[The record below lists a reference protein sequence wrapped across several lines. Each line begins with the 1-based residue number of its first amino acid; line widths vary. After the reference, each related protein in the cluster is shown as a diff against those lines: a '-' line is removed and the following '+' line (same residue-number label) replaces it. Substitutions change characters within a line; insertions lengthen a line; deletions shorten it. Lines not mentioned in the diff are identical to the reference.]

1 MPFTFRGNTPKR
13 GNWLTRDGRGE
24 ASLVPTDTDFWAANR
39 PVGHIA
45 GYLAPPQALFYHH
58 KVNNAMGGTKKPY
71 SKPQAT
77 ESPTA
82 DVFEGRHPSESE
94 KQWAEKTLGP
104 TLEKAPEKPLGA
116 ATGVNVD
123 EHGQARYTT
132 VSGVPIRRLYTQA
145 DLPEDW
151 NYEKYLGYPG
161 QPPYTRG
168 IHATGYRGKLYTM
181 RQFSGFAAPEETN
194 QRYKYLLEHGGS
206 GLSVAF
212 DLPTLMGYDS
222 DHPASEG
229 EVGKC
234 GVAID
239 SLEDMEILFSGIDL
253 ETTTTS
259 MTINSPASVLW
270 AMYLVVAEKQG
281 ADWKKISGTIQNDIL
296 KEYIAQKEYIYPPAP
311 SMRLVV
317 DTFEFGSKFIPRW
330 NTISISGYHIREA
343 GSTAL
348 QELAFTLYDGVEY
361 VEWALRRGLDVDDF
375 GPRLSFFF
383 NAHNDFFEEIAKYRA
398 ARKIWYRVM
407 KDRFQAKNDRT
418 RLMRFHTQTAGVSLP
433 AQQPMN
439 NIARVAIQAM
449 AAVLGGTQSLHTD
462 AYDEAFALPTEEA
475 ARIALRTQQIIAHES
490 GVTETVDPLGGSYFL
505 ERFTLDMEKGA
516 FEYFD
521 KLDAMGGMV
530 KAIERGYPQREIAEA
545 AYQYQRA
552 VEANE
557 KIIVG
562 VNEFQIEE
570 QPPNILYIDEAV
582 ARQQSVKL
590 KALRARRSSEEV
602 GRRLDA
608 LKKAAGKEAKAARN
622 DKISDANTMP
632 YILDAVRAYATVGE
646 ICEALRQVYG
656 TYTEVS
662 VT

>member
-1 MPFTFRGNTPKR
+1 MGDSK
-13 GNWLTRDGRGE
+13 
-24 ASLVPTDTDFWAANR
+24 
-39 PVGHIA
+39 
-45 GYLAPPQALFYHH
+45 APRFSQ
-58 KVNNAMGGTKKPY
+58 N
-71 SKPQAT
+71 
-77 ESPTA
+77 PTA
-82 DVFEGRHPSESE
+82 DIDDNRRPSVSE
-94 KQWAEKTLGP
+94 RSWAEKTLGAS
-104 TLEKAPEKPLGA
+104 LSKSPEKPMGS

-123 EHGQARYTT
+123 ENGRARFTT
-132 VSGVPIRRLYTQA
+132 ISGVPVRRLYTPA

-151 NYEKYLGYPG
+151 DPEKYLGYPG
-161 QPPYTRG
+161 EPPFTRG
-168 IHATGYRGKLYTM
+168 IHATGYRGKLFTM
-181 RQFSGFAAPEETN
+181 RQFSGFASPEDTN
-194 QRYKYLLEHGGS
+194 RRYKYLLEHGGS

-239 SLEDMEILFSGIDL
+239 SLEDMEILFRDIDL
-253 ETTTTS
+253 EKTSVS

-317 DTFEFGSKFIPRW
+317 DTFEFGSQFTPRF

-361 VEWALRRGLDVDDF
+361 VEWALRRGLEVDEF

-398 ARKIWYRVM
+398 ARKLWYGVM
-407 KDRFQAKNDRT
+407 KERFGAKNERT
-418 RLMRFHTQTAGVSLP
+418 WLMRFHTQTAGVSLP

-439 NIARVAIQAM
+439 NIARVAIQAL

-462 AYDEAFALPTEEA
+462 GYDEALALPTEEA
-475 ARIALRTQQIIAHES
+475 ARIALRTQQIIAYES
-490 GVTETVDPLGGSYFL
+490 GVTQTVDPLGGSYFL
-505 ERFTLDMEKGA
+505 ENLTVAMERGA
-516 FEYFD
+516 LEYFA

-530 KAIERGYPQREIAEA
+530 KAIEHGYPQKEIAEA
-545 AYQYQRA
+545 SYAYQRA
-552 VEANE
+552 VEAKE

-562 VNEFQIEE
+562 VNDFTVEDD
-570 QPPNILYIDEAV
+570 PPQTLYIDETV
-582 ARQQSVKL
+582 ARQQALKL
-590 KALRARRSSEEV
+590 KVLRERRSKEEV
-602 GRRLDA
+602 ERRLED
-608 LKKAAGKEAKAARN
+608 LKRAASKPAQRTTSA
-622 DKISDANTMP
+622 ISASNSMP
-632 YILDAVRAYATVGE
+632 FIIEAVRAYATIGE
-646 ICEALRQVYG
+646 ICDALREVFG

-662 VT
+662 IT

>member
-1 MPFTFRGNTPKR
+1 MAEKKR
-13 GNWLTRDGRGE
+13 PSNRN
-24 ASLVPTDTDFWAANR
+24 VQAA
-39 PVGHIA
+39 
-45 GYLAPPQALFYHH
+45 
-58 KVNNAMGGTKKPY
+58 
-71 SKPQAT
+71 
-77 ESPTA
+77 ESPIA
-82 DVFEGRHPSESE
+82 DASEGRRPSSAE
-94 KQWAEKTLGP
+94 KQWAEKTLLP
-104 TLEKAPEKPLGA
+104 ALEKSPERPIGAPMGTNL
-116 ATGVNVD
+116 D
-123 EHGQARYTT
+123 EQGRARYTT

-151 NYEKYLGYPG
+151 EYEKYLGYPG
-161 QPPYTRG
+161 QPPFTRG
-168 IHATGYRGKLYTM
+168 IHATGYRGKLFTM
-181 RQFSGFAAPEETN
+181 RQFSGFASPEETN
-194 QRYKYLLEHGGS
+194 RRYKYLLEHGGS

-239 SLEDMEILFSGIDL
+239 SLEDMEILFNGIDL
-253 ETTTTS
+253 EKTTVS

-311 SMRLVV
+311 SMRLVI
-317 DTFEFGSKFIPRW
+317 DTFEFGSKFTPRF

-361 VEWALRRGLDVDDF
+361 VEWARLRGLDVDEF

-407 KDRFQAKNDRT
+407 KDRFGANNQRT
-418 RLMRFHTQTAGVSLP
+418 WLMRFHTQTAGVSLP

-439 NIARVAIQAM
+439 NIARVAIQAL

-462 AYDEAFALPTEEA
+462 AYDEALALPTEDA
-475 ARIALRTQQIIAHES
+475 ARIALRTQQIIAYES
-490 GVTETVDPLGGSYFL
+490 GVTHSVDPLGGSYFL
-505 ERFTLDMEKGA
+505 ENLTLKMEDGA
-516 FEYFD
+516 FDYFG

-530 KAIERGYPQREIAEA
+530 KAIERGYPQKEIAEA

-552 VEANE
+552 VEAKE

-562 VNEFQIEE
+562 VNDFTIDEE
-570 QPPNILYIDEAV
+570 PPQTLYIDETV
-582 ARQQSVKL
+582 SKQQSIKL
-590 KALRARRSSEEV
+590 KALRQRRSNQEV
-602 GRRLDA
+602 ERRLNE
-608 LKKAAGKEAKAARN
+608 LKKAASLEANAGTNGNVSR
-622 DKISDANTMP
+622 ANTMP
-632 YILDAVRAYATVGE
+632 YIIDSVRAYATVGE
-646 ICEALRQVYG
+646 ICDALRQVYG
-656 TYTEVS
+656 TYTEAS

>member
-1 MPFTFRGNTPKR
+1 MAKKNAPG
-13 GNWLTRDGRGE
+13 
-24 ASLVPTDTDFWAANR
+24 VP
-39 PVGHIA
+39 
-45 GYLAPPQALFYHH
+45 
-58 KVNNAMGGTKKPY
+58 
-71 SKPQAT
+71 
-77 ESPTA
+77 ESPISEINET
-82 DVFEGRHPSESE
+82 RHPSDSE
-94 KQWAEKTLGP
+94 KRWAEKALLP
-104 TLEKAPEKPLGA
+104 SLEKAPEKPIGA
-116 ATGVNVD
+116 PTGVNVD
-123 EHGQARYTT
+123 DHGRARFTSI
-132 VSGVPIRRLYTQA
+132 SGVPIRRLYTEA

-151 NYEKYLGYPG
+151 DYEKYLGYPG
-161 QPPYTRG
+161 QPPFTRG

-181 RQFSGFAAPEETN
+181 RQFSGFASPEETN
-194 QRYKYLLEHGGS
+194 LRYKYLLEHGGS

-239 SLEDMEILFSGIDL
+239 SLEDMEILFNGIDL
-253 ETTTTS
+253 EKTTVS

-281 ADWKKISGTIQNDIL
+281 ADWTKISGTIQNDIL

-311 SMRLVV
+311 SMRLVI
-317 DTFEFGSKFIPRW
+317 DTFEFGSKFTPRF

-361 VEWALRRGLDVDDF
+361 VEWAQRRGLDVDEF

-407 KDRFQAKNDRT
+407 KDRFGAKNQRT
-418 RLMRFHTQTAGVSLP
+418 WLMRFHTQTAGVSLP

-439 NIARVAIQAM
+439 NIARVGIQAL

-462 AYDEAFALPTEEA
+462 AYDEALALPTEEA
-475 ARIALRTQQIIAHES
+475 ARIALRTQQIIAYES
-490 GVTETVDPLGGSYFL
+490 GVTHTVDPLGGSYFL
-505 ERFTLDMEKGA
+505 ENLTLQMENGA
-516 FEYFD
+516 FDYFG

-530 KAIERGYPQREIAEA
+530 KAIERGYPQKEIAEA
-545 AYQYQRA
+545 SYQFQRA
-552 VEANE
+552 AEAKE

-562 VNEFQIEE
+562 VNEFVVKEV
-570 QPPNILYIDEAV
+570 PPNTLYIDETV
-582 ARQQSVKL
+582 GRHQSEKL
-590 KALRARRSSEEV
+590 KTLRNRRSNDEV
-602 GRRLDA
+602 QRRLDA
-608 LKKAAGKEAKAARN
+608 LKKAASQNPRAESNGNVSSE
-622 DKISDANTMP
+622 NTMP
-632 YILDAVRAYATVGE
+632 YIIEAVRAYATIGE
-646 ICEALRQVYG
+646 ICDALRQTYG

>member
-1 MPFTFRGNTPKR
+1 MPADKPK
-13 GNWLTRDGRGE
+13 NSIV
-24 ASLVPTDTDFWAANR
+24 A
-39 PVGHIA
+39 
-45 GYLAPPQALFYHH
+45 
-58 KVNNAMGGTKKPY
+58 
-71 SKPQAT
+71 
-77 ESPTA
+77 ESPIA
-82 DVFEGRHPSESE
+82 DVFEGRHPSPSE
-94 KQWAEKTLGP
+94 KEWAEKTLAP
-104 TLEKAPEKPLGA
+104 ALEKAPEKPIGA
-116 ATGVNVD
+116 SSGVNLD
-123 EHGQARYTT
+123 EHSHARFTT
-132 VSGVPIRRLYTQA
+132 ISGVPIRRLYTPA

-161 QPPYTRG
+161 QPPFARG
-168 IHATGYRGKLYTM
+168 IHASGYRGKLFTM
-181 RQFSGFAAPEETN
+181 RQFSGFASPEETN
-194 QRYKYLLEHGGS
+194 ERYKYLLEHGGG

-222 DHPASEG
+222 DHAASEG

-253 ETTTTS
+253 EKTTVS

-317 DTFEFGSKFIPRW
+317 DTFEFGSKFTPRF

-348 QELAFTLYDGVEY
+348 QELAFTLYDGLEY
-361 VEWALRRGLDVDDF
+361 VEWACRRGLEIDEF

-407 KDRFQAKNDRT
+407 KDRFGAKNQRT
-418 RLMRFHTQTAGVSLP
+418 WLMRFHTQTAGVSLP

-439 NIARVAIQAM
+439 NIARVALQAL

-462 AYDEAFALPTEEA
+462 SFDEALALPTEEA
-475 ARIALRTQQIIAHES
+475 ARIALRTQQIIAYES
-490 GVTETVDPLGGSYFL
+490 GVSHTVDPLGGSYFL
-505 ERFTLDMEKGA
+505 ENLTFQMENGA
-516 FEYFD
+516 FDYFG

-530 KAIERGYPQREIAEA
+530 KAIERGYPQKEIAEA

-552 VEANE
+552 VEAKE

-562 VNEFQIEE
+562 VNDFTIEE
-570 QPPNILYIDEAV
+570 EPPNTLYIDETV
-582 ARQQSVKL
+582 GHQQSAKL
-590 KALRARRSSEEV
+590 KMLRERRSNERV
-602 GRRLDA
+602 QRALDD
-608 LKKAAGKEAKAARN
+608 LKKAASQEPRAKSN
-622 DKISDANTMP
+622 GNMSSANTMP
-632 YILDAVRAYATVGE
+632 HLIDAVRAYATVGE
-646 ICEALRQVYG
+646 ICDALRQVYG

>member
-1 MPFTFRGNTPKR
+1 MDNEPRKP
-13 GNWLTRDGRGE
+13 E
-24 ASLVPTDTDFWAANR
+24 VAER
-39 PVGHIA
+39 PI
-45 GYLAPPQALFYHH
+45 
-58 KVNNAMGGTKKPY
+58 
-71 SKPQAT
+71 
-77 ESPTA
+77 A
-82 DVFEGRHPSESE
+82 DVFENRHPSDGER
-94 KQWAEKTLGP
+94 QWAENTLAP
-104 TLEKAPEKPLGA
+104 TLDKSPERPIGAP
-116 ATGVNVD
+116 TGVNVD
-123 EHGQARYTT
+123 EHGHARFTT
-132 VSGVPIRRLYTQA
+132 ISGVPIRRLYTQA
-145 DLPEDW
+145 DLPADW
-151 NYEKYLGYPG
+151 TEAQFLGYPG
-161 QPPYTRG
+161 QPPFTRG
-168 IHATGYRGKLYTM
+168 IHATGYRGKLFTM
-181 RQFSGFAAPEETN
+181 RQFSGFASPEETN
-194 QRYKYLLEHGGS
+194 RRYKYLLEHGGS

-239 SLEDMEILFSGIDL
+239 SLEDMEILFNGIDL
-253 ETTTTS
+253 EKTTVS

-270 AMYLVVAEKQG
+270 AMYLVVAEEQG

-311 SMRLVV
+311 SMRLVI
-317 DTFEFGSKFIPRW
+317 DTFEFGSKFTPRF

-361 VEWALRRGLDVDDF
+361 VEWARRRGLDVDEF

-398 ARKIWYRVM
+398 ARKVWGQVM
-407 KDRFQAKNDRT
+407 KTRFGAKNPRT
-418 RLMRFHTQTAGVSLP
+418 WLMRFHTQTAGVSLP

-439 NIARVAIQAM
+439 NIARVALQAL

-462 AYDEAFALPTEEA
+462 SYDEALALPTEEA
-475 ARIALRTQQIIAHES
+475 ARIALRSQQIIAYES
-490 GVTETVDPLGGSYFL
+490 GVTQTVDPLGGSYFL
-505 ERFTLDMEKGA
+505 ENLTLQMENGA
-516 FEYFD
+516 LDYFG

-530 KAIERGYPQREIAEA
+530 KAIERGYPQKEIAES

-552 VEANE
+552 VEAKE

-562 VNEFQIEE
+562 VNEFTIEE
-570 QPPNILYIDEAV
+570 EPPQTLYIDETV
-582 ARQQSVKL
+582 AQQQSAKL
-590 KALRARRSSEEV
+590 KNLRARRSTDEV
-602 GRRLDA
+602 RRALDA
-608 LKKAAGKEAKAARN
+608 LKKAAANEPKAGSNGNVA
-622 DKISDANTMP
+622 SANTMP
-632 YILDAVRAYATVGE
+632 FIVDAVRAYATVGE

-662 VT
+662 IT

>member
-1 MPFTFRGNTPKR
+1 MKKQ
-13 GNWLTRDGRGE
+13 
-24 ASLVPTDTDFWAANR
+24 
-39 PVGHIA
+39 
-45 GYLAPPQALFYHH
+45 PP
-58 KVNNAMGGTKKPY
+58 
-71 SKPQAT
+71 KPQVT
-77 ESPTA
+77 ENPIA
-82 DVFEGRHPSESE
+82 DVFENRHPSNAE
-94 KQWAEKTLGP
+94 KKWAEQTLAP
-104 TLEKAPEKPLGA
+104 TLEKTPERPIGA
-116 ATGVNVD
+116 ASGVNLD
-123 EHGQARYTT
+123 DQGHARFTT
-132 VSGVPIRRLYTQA
+132 ISGLPIRRLYTQA
-145 DLPEDW
+145 DLPTDW
-151 NYEKYLGYPG
+151 AEEKYLGYPG
-161 QPPYTRG
+161 QPPFTRG

-181 RQFSGFAAPEETN
+181 RQFSGFASPEETN

-239 SLEDMEILFSGIDL
+239 SLEDMEILFQGIDL
-253 ETTTTS
+253 EKTTVS

-296 KEYIAQKEYIYPPAP
+296 KEYIAQKEYIYPPAQ
-311 SMRLVV
+311 SMRLVI
-317 DTFEFGSKFIPRW
+317 DTFEFGSKFTPRF

-361 VEWALRRGLDVDDF
+361 VEWALRRGLDADEF

-398 ARKIWYRVM
+398 ARKIWHRVM
-407 KDRFQAKNDRT
+407 EERFHAKNQRT
-418 RLMRFHTQTAGVSLP
+418 WLMRFHTQTAGVSLP

-439 NIARVAIQAM
+439 NIARVALQAL

-462 AYDEAFALPTEEA
+462 SYDEALALPTEEA
-475 ARIALRTQQIIAHES
+475 ARIALRTQQIIAYES
-490 GVTETVDPLGGSYFL
+490 GVALTVDPLGGSYFL
-505 ERFTLDMEKGA
+505 ENLTLQMENGA
-516 FEYFD
+516 FDYFG

-530 KAIERGYPQREIAEA
+530 KAIERGYPQKEIAES

-552 VEANE
+552 VEAKE

-562 VNEFQIEE
+562 VNDFTIEE
-570 QPPNILYIDEAV
+570 EPPNTLYIDETV
-582 ARQQSVKL
+582 AQQQTAKL
-590 KALRARRSSEEV
+590 KALRARRSNEDVQRKLE
-602 GRRLDA
+602 A
-608 LKKAAGKEAKAARN
+608 LKKAAGQQPKAGTN
-622 DKISDANTMP
+622 GEVSPSNTMP
-632 YILDAVRAYATVGE
+632 YIIDAVRAYATVGE

-662 VT
+662 IT